1 MHDGESIHHTC
12 PGPGPVRRV
21 PVLRVPAHRVPVR
34 SVLALLSVSVC
45 LLAGCGTGASG
56 AKNPAG
62 DPAKTPVR
70 AAGAAT
76 APRLDLHVTDG
87 QEHVPV
93 TVGGRVTVEGGTITE
108 VSLSTADGRAVESVE
123 GERSPDKKSWTPS
136 DDLKHGTAYRLT
148 AVATGA
154 AGHRTSRSVTFRT
167 LAEADRFTSTHTP
180 QNGSTV
186 GVGMPVSFT
195 FDKPITDKK
204 AVESAVEVSA
214 DGGQTVVGHWF
225 GGQRLDFR
233 PKEYWKP
240 RSTVTVRVRLAGVKG
255 SADAY
260 GEQEQT
266 FRFKVGRSQVSTV
279 DAAAHTMKVVKD
291 GTTVRN
297 VPITAGAASSPTWN
311 GQMVISEKLI
321 STRMNGATVGFAG
334 EYDIPD
340 VPHAMRLS
348 TSGTFIHGNYWGADS
363 VFGRSNISHG
373 CVGLNDVKGG
383 GDSGQDAAWFY
394 DNSLIGDVVVVK
406 NSDDKVI
413 APDNGLNGWNMPWGE
428 WTAGSAL

>member
-1 MHDGESIHHTC
+1 MHDGSSTHHIC
-12 PGPGPVRRV
+12 PAPAAASAPGRPGRTL
-21 PVLRVPAHRVPVR
+21 PSR
-34 SVLALLSVSVC
+34 SALALLSVSVC
-45 LLAGCGTGASG
+45 LLVGCSTGASD
-56 AKNPAG
+56 ATKDPAG
-62 DPAKTPVR
+62 DPAKTPVQ
-70 AAGAAT
+70 AAGAA
-76 APRLDLHVTDG
+76 PGPELELHADDG

-93 TVGGRVTVEGGTITE
+93 TVGGRVTVEGGTITQ
-108 VSLSTADGRAVESVE
+108 VSLSTADGRAVS
-123 GERSPDKKSWTPS
+123 GEPSPDKKSWAPS
-136 DDLKHGTAYRLT
+136 GELKHGTTYRLT

-154 AGHRTSRSVTFRT
+154 DGRRTTKAVTFKT
-167 LAEADRFTSTHTP
+167 LAEADRFTGTYTP
-180 QNGSTV
+180 ENGSTV
-186 GVGMPVSFT
+186 GVGMPVSIT

-214 DGGQTVVGHWF
+214 DSGQTVVGHWF

-233 PKEYWKP
+233 PQDYWKP
-240 RSTVTVRVRLAGVKG
+240 NSTVTVKIRLAGVKG
-255 SADAY
+255 ADGAY
-260 GEQEQT
+260 GEQDKT
-266 FRFKVGRSQVSTV
+266 FRFKVGRRQVSTV

-297 VPITAGAASSPTWN
+297 IPITAGAASSPTWN

-334 EYDIPD
+334 QYDIPD

-348 TSGTFIHGNYWGADS
+348 TSGTFVHGNYWGDDS

-373 CVGLNDVKGG
+373 CVGLNDTKGG

-413 APDNGLNGWNMPWGE
+413 AADNGLNGWNMPWSE
-428 WTAGSAL
+428 WTAGSAR

>member
-1 MHDGESIHHTC
+1 MHSGESIHPT
-12 PGPGPVRRV
+12 GPPRRV
-21 PVLRVPAHRVPVR
+21 PPRRVLPAR
-34 SVLALLSVSVC
+34 SALVLLSVSVC
-45 LLAGCGTGASG
+45 LLAGCATGASD

-76 APRLDLHVTDG
+76 GPRLDLHATDG

-93 TVGGRVTVEGGTITE
+93 TTGGRVTVEGGTITE
-108 VSLSTADGRAVESVE
+108 VSLSTGDGQAVP
-123 GERSPDKKSWTPS
+123 GERSQDRTSWAPS
-136 DDLKHGTAYRLT
+136 AELKHGTAYRLT
-148 AVATGA
+148 AEATGA
-154 AGHRTSRSVTFRT
+154 DGRRVSRTVTFRT
-167 LAEADRFTSTHTP
+167 LAEADRFTGTYTP
-180 QNGSTV
+180 ENGSTV

-195 FDKPITDKK
+195 FDRAITDRK
-204 AVESAVEVSA
+204 AVESAVEVGS
-214 DGGQTVVGHWF
+214 DSGQTVVGHWF

-233 PKEYWKP
+233 PREYWKP
-240 RSTVTVRVRLAGVKG
+240 NSTVTVRIRLAGVKG
-255 SADAY
+255 AAGAY
-260 GEQEQT
+260 GEQDRT
-266 FRFKVGRSQVSTV
+266 LRFKVGRGQVSTV
-279 DAAAHTMKVVKD
+279 DAAAHTMKVVRD

-297 VPITAGAASSPTWN
+297 IPITAGAASSPTWN
-311 GQMVISEKLI
+311 GRMVISEKLI

-334 EYDIPD
+334 QYDIPD

-348 TSGTFIHGNYWGADS
+348 TSGTFIHGNYWGDDS

-373 CVGLNDVKGG
+373 CVGLNDAKGG

-413 APDNGLNGWNMPWGE
+413 APDNGLNGWNMPWSE
-428 WTAGSAL
+428 WTAGSAR